1 VNGYPSIPWRTQ
13 FKRLKG
19 YHTMHS
25 KRRSK
30 QAGRTLVPNGVIN
43 IVGRNMLQ
51 NQLLLSFMKKETGL
65 KGSCFPKLELITQI
79 DAYEVAIPQLLIMD
93 SKHIDMDN
101 IWTAIRTW
109 GCPKS
114 SLCFFAL
121 CNVEPDSGLEKIAI
135 DNGLQGIFYNNAP
148 LQLISK
154 GICAILRGDLWYSR
168 KALKEYLLETQSFAN
183 ASIHPTISNLTGRE
197 KQMLAGIASGYTSK
211 AIAHKLDI
219 SIHTVKS
226 HIYNVYKKINVRNR
240 LQASLWA
247 TKYL

>member
-1 VNGYPSIPWRTQ
+1 
-13 FKRLKG
+13 
-19 YHTMHS
+19 
-25 KRRSK
+25 
-30 QAGRTLVPNGVIN
+30 
-43 IVGRNMLQ
+43 
-51 NQLLLSFMKKETGL
+51 
-65 KGSCFPKLELITQI
+65 
-79 DAYEVAIPQLLIMD
+79 
-93 SKHIDMDN
+93 MDN

-168 KALKEYLLETQSFAN
+168 KALKEYLLETESFAN

>member
-1 VNGYPSIPWRTQ
+1 VNGYPSIPWHTQ

-19 YHTMHS
+19 YHTMHP

-30 QAGRTLVPNGVIN
+30 KAGRTLVPNGFIN

-51 NQLLLSFMKKETGL
+51 NQLLLSFLKKETGI
-65 KGSCFPKLELITQI
+65 KGSCFPKLESITQI
-79 DAYEVAIPQLLIMD
+79 HAYESAIPQLLIMD

-101 IWTAIRTW
+101 IWTDIKTW
-109 GCPKS
+109 GCPNAS
-114 SLCFFAL
+114 PCFFAL
-121 CNVEPDSGLEKIAI
+121 CNAEPDSGLEKTAI
-135 DNGLQGIFYNNAP
+135 DNGLKGIFYNNAP

-168 KALKEYLLETQSFAN
+168 KALKEYLLETESFAN